1 MSETETHRSR
11 LSNPVKTLPDLGA
24 LTGMMYKLIGNG
36 TVPQSTISLMHLRAG
51 QIVANT
57 YLTKM
62 HTDALRGAGE
72 AEDRITAVSS
82 WADAL
87 CFTPAER
94 AALALVEAVL
104 TAPPAGR
111 ERVSDEVFAE
121 AAEHYD
127 EKALTTLILAI
138 SQVNFFIPLA
148 LIGKPLPGQAPSQ
161 QWT

>member
-1 MSETETHRSR
+1 MSETHRSR
-11 LSNPVKTLPDLGA
+11 LSNPVRTLPDLGA
-24 LTGMMYKLIGNG
+24 LTGMMFKVIGNG
-36 TVPQSTISLMHLRAG
+36 TVPQSTISLVHLRAG

-57 YLTKM
+57 YLTAM
-62 HTDALRGAGE
+62 HTEALRGAGE
-72 AEDRITAVSS
+72 SEQRITAVSS

-104 TAPPAGR
+104 TAPPAGA

-121 AAEHYD
+121 AAAHYD
-127 EKALTTLILAI
+127 EKALTTLVLAI

-148 LIGKPLPGQAPSQ
+148 LIGKPLPGRSASQ